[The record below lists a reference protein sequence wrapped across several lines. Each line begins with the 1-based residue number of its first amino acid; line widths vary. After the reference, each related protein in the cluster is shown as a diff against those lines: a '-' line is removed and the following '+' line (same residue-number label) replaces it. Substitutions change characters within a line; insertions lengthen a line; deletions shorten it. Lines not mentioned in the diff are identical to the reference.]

1 MFEQLKRSLR
11 DALAGGSTPASVSLM
26 REALVEAK
34 LAVSRSRT
42 ARDGAMAQLAHERSE
57 LETVRR
63 RGELAAGIN
72 DAETVAI
79 AARYEAKH
87 AERVAM
93 LERKVA
99 ALETEVA
106 IGERELDEMNV
117 QFKAMAAAARTGPE
131 PSAPAAQAGLDDR
144 ETEHNA
150 LRREAEHAARAA
162 DADRRLEELKK
173 KMGR

>member
-1 MFEQLKRSLR
+1 MFGHLKRSLR

-34 LAVSRSRT
+34 LAVGQSRT
-42 ARDGAMAQLAHERSE
+42 ARDGAAAQLAHERSE

-79 AARYEAKH
+79 AARYETKH

-106 IGERELDEMNV
+106 IGERELDEMNA
-117 QFKAMAAAARTGPE
+117 QFKAMAAAARTGPA
-131 PSAPAAQAGLDDR
+131 PSAPAAQAGLDER